1 MEEER
6 DYIIIYP
13 EYFDYRLSRRLG
25 RKLPLK
31 YCLKNPS
38 LEEIV
43 EAVRR
48 LKLPLIIEDDK
59 HHPANWFERK
69 GRVKV
74 RFIGKKYKKT
84 IVLKAIAKNLKD
96 VRKKILQKKLIE
108 EKRGKRDRSKS
119 VDKFIER
126 ALKDRKKKKK

>member
-1 MEEER
+1 MDREESLV
-6 DYIIIYP
+6 IYP

-31 YCLKNPS
+31 YCLKNPT

-43 EAVRR
+43 ESIKK
-48 LKLPLIIEDDK
+48 LKLPVVVEEDK

-69 GRVKV
+69 GRVRV
-74 RFIGKKYKKT
+74 FLPNKKYKKR
-84 IVLKAIAKNLKD
+84 IVLKAIAKNLKE
-96 VRKKILQKKLIE
+96 VRKKLLQKKLLE
-108 EKRGKRDRSKS
+108 EKRSKKGKSGG

-126 ALKDRKKKKK
+126 TLKDRKKK